1 MRYKQIR
8 KEVMPMG
15 EIQLNLK
22 QPEAQI
28 IYNKLRKISKQI
40 ELNKKWKKS
49 KNHSTELEDL
59 ELKIIG
65 DVMFKLFVE
74 LNEKGV
80 KFYD

>member
-15 EIQLNLK
+15 EIHLNLK
-22 QPEAQI
+22 QSEAQI

-49 KNHSTELEDL
+49 KNHSTEFEDL
-59 ELKIIG
+59 ELKIIS
-65 DVMFKLFVE
+65 DILFKLFVE

-80 KFYD
+80 KFL